1 MKKKKI
7 TTIAV
12 FCGSKSGTK
21 KIFIEAA
28 QELGNQISKRG
39 ISLIFGGGRVGLMG
53 EVADQVL
60 AGGGKVTGVIP
71 QFLNDLEVAH
81 RGVTEL
87 ITVDSMHE
95 RKYLMYNKSDAYVIL
110 PGGLGTLDE
119 LMEILTWKQ
128 LQIHISPIIILDV
141 DGYWGAL
148 RLLFQDIIDGGFAHP
163 KALDLFSIVDS
174 VDGVFDAI
182 DASLSPD
189 PIVLESHL

>member
-21 KIFIEAA
+21 KIFVEAA

-189 PIVLESHL
+189 PILLESHL

>member
-21 KIFIEAA
+21 KIFVEAA

-39 ISLIFGGGRVGLMG
+39 IRLIFGGGRVGLMG

>member
-141 DGYWGAL
+141 DGYWGPL

>member
-21 KIFIEAA
+21 KIFVEAA

>member
-1 MKKKKI
+1 
-7 TTIAV
+7 
-12 FCGSKSGTK
+12 
-21 KIFIEAA
+21 
-28 QELGNQISKRG
+28 
-39 ISLIFGGGRVGLMG
+39 MG

>member
-53 EVADQVL
+53 EVADHVL

>member
-39 ISLIFGGGRVGLMG
+39 IRLIFGGGRVGLMG

-95 RKYLMYNKSDAYVIL
+95 RKNLMYNKSDAYVIL